1 MKNLKKL
8 AVLSFVF
15 TANLFSVEHE
25 VKSTS
30 FQKDLEHYAEHD
42 YKAENEVFKFLKEQK
57 LIEQSLYDYFLEHT
71 HFDDSDHEDQMPN
84 FDEVIQGAHDLIT
97 EKIKDRFMQGM
108 TQALQQ
114 HKKLNEIQDPV
125 FQFVMSHQEY
135 DFIKYL
141 MPEWLQEWAMLKN
154 NENGVERINFL
165 MTVPF
170 DRGDILQ
177 ILIDAHATLN
187 IQDNNNYKLQALMI
201 AAHAGN
207 NSIIKIL
214 RKAGADKNIENIDA
228 ILLMLAAQNGREE
241 TVRML
246 INEGVDINF
255 KDENHFTALMFA
267 AQAGHQGVVKIL
279 LDAGADK
286 NIKNIKNKTA
296 LDFAVMAGNTKV
308 KWMLVD
314 NKQG

>member
-1 MKNLKKL
+1 M
-8 AVLSFVF
+8 
-15 TANLFSVEHE
+15 
-25 VKSTS
+25 
-30 FQKDLEHYAEHD
+30 
-42 YKAENEVFKFLKEQK
+42 
-57 LIEQSLYDYFLEHT
+57 IEQSLYDYFLEHT
-71 HFDDSDHEDQMPN
+71 HFDDSDHDDQMPN

-97 EKIKDRFMQGM
+97 ERIKDRFMQGM

-114 HKKLNEIQDPV
+114 NKKLNEIQDPV

-141 MPEWLQEWAMLKN
+141 MYEWLQEWAILKN
-154 NENGVERINFL
+154 NVNGAERINLL
-165 MTVPF
+165 MTVSF
-170 DRGDILQ
+170 DREDILQ
-177 ILIDAHATLN
+177 MLITAHANLN
-187 IQDNNNYKLQALMI
+187 IQDHIYNITALMI
-201 AAHAGN
+201 AAMAGN
-207 NSIIKIL
+207 NSIIKML
-214 RKAGADKNIENIDA
+214 REAGADKNIENIDA
-228 ILLMLAAQNGREE
+228 ILLMCAAHQGSEE

-255 KDENHFTALMFA
+255 KDENHSTALMFA